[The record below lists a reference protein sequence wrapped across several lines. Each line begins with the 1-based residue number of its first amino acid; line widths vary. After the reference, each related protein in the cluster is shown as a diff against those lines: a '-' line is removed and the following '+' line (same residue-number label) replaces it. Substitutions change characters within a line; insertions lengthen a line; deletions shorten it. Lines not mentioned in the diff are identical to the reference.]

1 MTMIA
6 GVRSRLIAITI
17 IAAILSGLFMSM
29 TLITSGGANTP
40 MQSDWRS
47 PAFQLSTPRSSIIPT
62 YALTGNIAI
71 CALARHEVNIR
82 SWLLHYRNI
91 GVNAFYIHDCS
102 AVPLARYAF
111 TELAVDDVRYE
122 HFDVPRYDFRAAV
135 YDKCID
141 QYSYRHEWMAFLDA
155 DEFLVLSEIDAVRFL
170 SNFESYGSL
179 VVHMQEYNAS
189 YIRPSNEVFDAY
201 SCDGS
206 ECRQTAVIA
215 NTKRIKGFQG
225 GFQGGFEYE
234 TGYFAVDD
242 SMAPVSNES
251 NISRSSSWLFR
262 TLPQQRSH
270 NGRGFDDVKTLV
282 ILWGEP
288 RGGELAW
295 KSIHKHLL
303 KPLNAHLATYFTD
316 GYPRTILDD
325 MARYKW
331 VTHAH
336 ADWGVV
342 FEEAA
347 EICSQHQDW
356 RKLFEI
362 KDIFLGG
369 VHGSGHRGSGGIL
382 LAFRWLV
389 LQKILDLNLAEKY
402 DYMVLSR
409 ADQLHICDHTPV
421 STCAYGV
428 VTVPNGED
436 YGGYNDRHLMA
447 ESHTFVK
454 ALNITTELV
463 CDTDRWYN
471 TMRHTNRSDINSE
484 LAQKIVWDGVG
495 LNVSRVQRT
504 MFLAKRAM
512 DTSSWSHGLEDAH
525 TLPFNLLVKY
535 RSELHQVLSECAD
548 SLTVVKELR
557 NLETYDWTI

>member
-1 MTMIA
+1 MIVGA
-6 GVRSRLIAITI
+6 RNRLFAITF
-17 IAAILSGLFMSM
+17 IAAVSWGLFSSV
-29 TLITSGGANTP
+29 TLPGYTSAGGSYTTMHLNR
-40 MQSDWRS
+40 RS
-47 PAFQLSTPRSSIIPT
+47 PAPQLSTPRSSIIPT
-62 YALTGNIAI
+62 YALTGSIAM
-71 CALARHEVNIR
+71 CALAREEVNIR
-82 SWLLHYRNI
+82 TWLLHYRNI
-91 GVNAFYIHDCS
+91 GVSAFYIHDFS
-102 AVPLARYAF
+102 VVPLARYAF

-122 HFDVPRYDFRAAV
+122 HFDRPRYDFRAAV
-135 YDKCID
+135 YENCIH
-141 QYSYRHEWMAFLDA
+141 QYSNHHEWMAFLDT
-155 DEFLVLSEIDAVRFL
+155 DEFLVLSEVDAVRFL
-170 SNFESYGSL
+170 TNFEPYGSL
-179 VVHMQEYNAS
+179 IVHMQEYNAS
-189 YIRPSNEVFDAY
+189 YIRPSNDVFDAH

-206 ECRQTAVIA
+206 DCRQTAVLA
-215 NTKRIKGFQG
+215 NTKRIRGFHG
-225 GFQGGFEYE
+225 GFKYE

-242 SMAPVSNES
+242 SMTPVSNVN
-251 NISRSSSWLFR
+251 NISTSSSWLFK
-262 TLPQQRSH
+262 TLPQRRSH
-270 NGRGFDDVKTLV
+270 TGRGTDDVKTLV

-347 EICSQHQDW
+347 ETCSQREHW
-356 RKLFEI
+356 RRLFEI

-369 VHGSGHRGSGGIL
+369 IYGSGHRGSGGIL

-402 DYMVLSR
+402 DYMILSR
-409 ADQLHICDHTPV
+409 ADQLHICDHSPV
-421 STCAYGV
+421 SICAYGV

-436 YGGYNDRHLMA
+436 YFGYNDRHLMA
-447 ESHTFVK
+447 ESQTFVK

-463 CDTDRWYN
+463 CDTDRWYD
-471 TMRHTNRSDINSE
+471 TMKHTNRSDINSE
-484 LAQKIVWDGVG
+484 SAQKIVWDGVG

-504 MFLAKRAM
+504 MFLAKRAT
-512 DTSSWSHGLEDAH
+512 DASSWSHGLEDAL
-525 TLPFNLLVKY
+525 TQPFDLLVKY

-548 SLTVVKELR
+548 ELTVVKELR
-557 NLETYDWTI
+557 NLEIYDWTT